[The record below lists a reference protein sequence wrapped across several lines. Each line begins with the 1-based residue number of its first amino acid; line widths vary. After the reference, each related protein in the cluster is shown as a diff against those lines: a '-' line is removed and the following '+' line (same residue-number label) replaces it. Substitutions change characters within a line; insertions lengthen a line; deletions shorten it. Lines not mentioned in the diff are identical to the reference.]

1 MLRPQAAT
9 ATQIPSEHAPAIL
22 AQLRRHRGARL
33 KSLDRTSRPKLIDG
47 DIGEACGDQNRLEL
61 ECPIDGEMARL
72 GREQHSTGHCHARE
86 RGEGKAARSR
96 EQARRRGRGQTSKQA
111 HVHHR
116 DRAGKKGKRDD
127 VPDIRRG
134 IEPGGLANA
143 RGEAR
148 LLERNEE
155 RRRPLGHHRIS

>member
-22 AQLRRHRGARL
+22 APGGIARL
-33 KSLDRTSRPKLIDG
+33 KALDRTSRPKLIDG

-72 GREQHSTGHCHARE
+72 GREQHSAGHCHARE

-96 EQARRRGRGQTSKQA
+96 EQARSRPNLQAGARPSPRSRRQ
-111 HVHHR
+111 
-116 DRAGKKGKRDD
+116 KR
-127 VPDIRRG
+127 
-134 IEPGGLANA
+134 
-143 RGEAR
+143 
-148 LLERNEE
+148 
-155 RRRPLGHHRIS
+155 